1 MIYGNRIRLRAPKR
15 DDMYLFTTWLNN
27 PEVAQYISIIL
38 PFSIE
43 EEESWFDAMLKR
55 PKEEH
60 TLVIEARQSADNE
73 EETWLPIGNIGFH
86 TVDWR
91 VRSAE
96 LGIVIGENSYWDQGY
111 GTEALRLMLKHGF
124 ETLNLQRIFLRVF
137 ESNPRA
143 IRSFEKVGFV
153 HEGRMRRAQYSG
165 GKYLDVLFMS
175 ILNEEWPG
183 IDQKE

>member
-15 DDMYLFTTWLNN
+15 DDMYLFTTWLND
-27 PEVAQYISIIL
+27 PEVSKYISIIL

-60 TLVIEARQSADNE
+60 TLVIEVRQSEDDQE
-73 EETWLPIGNIGFH
+73 EVWQPIGNIGFH

-96 LGIVIGENSYWDQGY
+96 LGIVIGENAYWDQGY
-111 GTEALRLMLKHGF
+111 GSEALRLMLRHGF
-124 ETLNLQRIFLRVF
+124 EMLNLQRIFLRVF

-153 HEGRMRRAQYSG
+153 HEGRMRRAQYAG
-165 GKYLDVLFMS
+165 GKYFDVLFMS
-175 ILNEEWPG
+175 ILHEEWLE
-183 IDQKE
+183 IIKKD

>member
-1 MIYGNRIRLRAPKR
+1 MIYGDRIRLRAPKR
-15 DDMYLFTTWLNN
+15 DDMLLFTSWLND
-27 PEVAQYISIIL
+27 PEVGQYISIIL

-60 TLVIEARQSADNE
+60 PLVIEARHSEANGVE
-73 EETWLPIGNIGFH
+73 KWVPIGNLGFH

-96 LGIVIGENSYWDQGY
+96 LGIVIADNSYWDQGY
-111 GTEALRLMLKHGF
+111 GSEAVRLMLRHGF

-153 HEGRMRRAQYSG
+153 HEGRMRRAQYAN
-165 GKYLDVLFMS
+165 GKYLDILLMS
-175 ILNEEWPG
+175 ILREEW
-183 IDQKE
+183 IEKDQKD